1 MGENI
6 NLPKTKEI
14 KMLKF
19 IPLVLDFYFLK
30 KPSNIISF
38 NKFSFV
44 LHYFDC
50 IFAIFQCEKA

>member
-19 IPLVLDFYFLK
+19 IPLVLDFYFFK
-30 KPSNIISF
+30 KAFKYNF
-38 NKFSFV
+38 
-44 LHYFDC
+44 L
-50 IFAIFQCEKA
+50 